1 MARWLRST
9 LCLLPLRPLW
19 RIAAGVLVAILMW
32 GGGAQAQKPGGILLI
47 YHRDSPASMSIH
59 EEGTNSVAIPMMAVF
74 NNLVLYDQH
83 KAQNSLDTIVP
94 DLAESWSW
102 NEEGTRLTFKLRQ
115 GVKWHD
121 GRPFTSADVK
131 CTWDLLTGRAAE
143 KLRLNPRKSWWNNVA
158 EIDTD
163 GPTEATFVLKRP
175 QPAILALIAS
185 GYTPVYPCH
194 VSPRDMRQHPI
205 GTGPFKFVE
214 FKPNESIRLARNPDY
229 WKPGRPY
236 LDGIEYTIIP
246 NRSTAILAFTAG
258 KFDLTFP
265 YEVTV
270 PLMKDVKSQ
279 VPQAVCELVPSNAST
294 NLLVNREAPPFDNPD
309 LRRALALALDRKSFI
324 DILAEGQ
331 GDVGGAMLPAPA
343 GVWGMPAEILATIP
357 GYGPDVAKNRAE
369 AREIMQR
376 LGYGP
381 DKRLAIKIAA
391 RNIAGYRD
399 PAIILIDQLK
409 EIWIDGE
416 LDPIETAN
424 WFPKLVRKD
433 YQIGLNNTGSGVDDP
448 DQQFFENYGCGSER
462 NYTGY
467 CNAELEKRFV
477 EQSEIADRDK
487 RRHLVWDIDKQLQED
502 GARPIIYHTRAATCM
517 QPQVKGLTIM
527 VNSQY
532 NGWRMEDVWLNR

>member
-1 MARWLRST
+1 MSGQYLRRT
-9 LCLLPLRPLW
+9 A
-19 RIAAGVLVAILMW
+19 AAGLLLVAMS
-32 GGGAQAQKPGGILLI
+32 GGGAQAQKPGGVLRV

-102 NEEGTRLTFKLRQ
+102 NEEGTRLTFKLRE

-121 GRPFTSADVK
+121 GKPFTSADVK

-143 KLRLNPRKSWWNNVA
+143 RLRLNPRKSWWNNVA
-158 EIDTD
+158 EITAD
-163 GPTEATFVLKRP
+163 GPAQATFMLKRP
-175 QPAILALIAS
+175 QPAILALLAS
-185 GYTPVYPCH
+185 GYTPIYPCH
-194 VSPRDMRQHPI
+194 IPPRDMRQHPI

-214 FKPNESIRLARNPDY
+214 FKPNETIKLVRNPGY
-229 WKPGRPY
+229 WEPGRPY

-246 NRSTAILAFTAG
+246 NRSTAILAFIAG

-270 PLMKDVKSQ
+270 PLLKDVRTQ
-279 VPQAVCELVPSNAST
+279 APQAVCELVSTNAST
-294 NLLVNREAPPFDNPD
+294 NLLVNREAPPFDSPD

-331 GDVGGAMLPAPA
+331 GDIGGAMLPPPT
-343 GVWGMPAEILATIP
+343 GVWGMPTDFLATVP
-357 GYGPDVAKNRAE
+357 GYSPDVAKNRAA
-369 AREIMQR
+369 AREIMAK

-381 DKRLAIKIAA
+381 DKRLTIKVAA
-391 RNIAGYRD
+391 RNIPTYRD

-409 EIWIDGE
+409 DVWIDGE
-416 LDPIETAN
+416 LEPIETAN
-424 WFPKLVRKD
+424 WFPKLARKD

-467 CNAELEKRFV
+467 CNPELENLFV
-477 EQSEIADRDK
+477 EQSMMADREK
-487 RRHLVWDIDKQLQED
+487 RRRLVWEIDKKLQED
-502 GARPIIYHTRAATCM
+502 GARPIVYHTRSATCM

-532 NGWRMEDVWLNR
+532 NGWRMEDVWLER